1 MIELLKGYHRDRI
14 TRILS
19 DDYGEV
25 KTSGPNRADGF
36 LGAAGVSFLT
46 AV

>member
-1 MIELLKGYHRDRI
+1 MRRLLRGYHRDRI
-14 TRILS
+14 TRVIS

-25 KTSGPNRADGF
+25 KPGEVDRF
-36 LGAAGVSFLT
+36 IGAVGVSFLT